1 MRSYR
6 KCGKRSVISID
17 SHRFLRVM
25 MMEQL
30 PTSLF
35 RPPIAWRVLKPTGS
49 SVSRTQRR
57 A

>member
-17 SHRFLRVM
+17 GHRFLRVM

>member
-1 MRSYR
+1 MRFYR
-6 KCGKRSVISID
+6 KCGKRSAISID
-17 SHRFLRVM
+17 GHRFLRVM
-25 MMEQL
+25 TMEQP

-49 SVSRTQRR
+49 SFSRPQRR